1 MLNTLSWFGYFGC
14 VVDVRAS
21 LAHWQIG
28 LVRSESGTGVQG
40 VPGRRRDG
48 ESTLK
53 YSWSVTRSLAASRP
67 ALDVGLTGLAMSLGR
82 DACASDPIART
93 WPVAGR
99 SRRRLVTGCS
109 HC

>member
-48 ESTLK
+48 ESTL
-53 YSWSVTRSLAASRP
+53 STRGRSLAASRP
-67 ALDVGLTGLAMSLGR
+67 VGQRWMLG
-82 DACASDPIART
+82 
-93 WPVAGR
+93 
-99 SRRRLVTGCS
+99 
-109 HC
+109 